1 MLYTGRSCGVGW
13 VCTQRPSERERE
25 RRERER
31 RERHGETPQ
40 PTIVG
45 FAETRC
51 RVCPLRRLSDVE
63 YKQSVII
70 SKMVVEHPKPKSPS
84 GRDPGILCR
93 NLGHSGNSEGDWTS
107 SCQPLFISSPFFSV
121 TTHEGEP
128 MRTTLALVSASV
140 LHAH

>member
-1 MLYTGRSCGVGW
+1 MFLDCGGKCRPACHCGIRAIFAAHLQANT
-13 VCTQRPSERERE
+13 CTYS
-25 RRERER
+25 
-31 RERHGETPQ
+31 HGETPQ